1 MPIVNTVFDFGE
13 LKIRNEFVDEVRDAL
28 RKPPSGTEL
37 YTVMVYLS
45 SQYRRQFDRV
55 HVEMHHTELFRRF
68 CKMPVSHQQAF
79 VEAVRIAVLQVSEKL
94 NDKAIPS
101 FELEFDW
108 APGRRRRMAIKHRYE
123 RPDPTQSIDEAIQVL
138 TLEMI

>member
-1 MPIVNTVFDFGE
+1 MPNVHTVFDFSE
-13 LKIRNEFVDEVRDAL
+13 LKIRNEVVEEVRDAL
-28 RKPPSGTEL
+28 RNPPSGTEL
-37 YTVMVYLS
+37 YTVMVYLGS
-45 SQYRRQFDRV
+45 LSRRQFVKV

-79 VEAVRIAVLQVSEKL
+79 VEAVRIAVLQVAEKL
-94 NDKAIPS
+94 HDKAVAS

-108 APGRRRRMAIKHRYE
+108 APGRRRRMTIKHRYE
-123 RPDPTQSIDEAIQVL
+123 RPVPTQSIDEAIQVL